1 MGWKEWKLSRGLARG
16 LWAVAFL
23 LVACASPR
31 TPAPS
36 LAPSAEAAEVELKG
50 ATTALREPTATPTA
64 VPAPPTSTPEGP
76 PPGMALFQGTSTYD
90 RTRRFELLYA
100 TGTWRREGERLRHQA
115 VPGCTLDPQAGGM
128 GLGPD
133 WTRAT
138 DRVTL
143 GGRDFERRAF
153 TRDGQTVPAIVSYGL
168 GLDESY
174 FLFQV
179 DARDLAPAAFERCR
193 ADAEAVLATFTPLER

>member
-1 MGWKEWKLSRGLARG
+1 MMGWREWKVSRGAARG
-16 LWAVAFL
+16 LWAAAFL
-23 LVACASPR
+23 LVACASPE
-31 TPAPS
+31 TPAP
-36 LAPSAEAAEVELKG
+36 LPTPSAEAAEVEFEG
-50 ATTALREPTATPTA
+50 AATPTA
-64 VPAPPTSTPEGP
+64 TPAPPTSTPEGP

-100 TGTWRREGERLRHQA
+100 TGTWRREGKRLRHRA

-143 GGRDFERRAF
+143 GGREFERRAF
-153 TRDGQTVPAIVSYGL
+153 TQDGQTVPGIVSYGL

-174 FLFQV
+174 FLFQL
-179 DARDLAPAAFERCR
+179 DTRDLDRAAFERCR
-193 ADAEAVLATFTPLER
+193 ADAEAVLATFAPLKR